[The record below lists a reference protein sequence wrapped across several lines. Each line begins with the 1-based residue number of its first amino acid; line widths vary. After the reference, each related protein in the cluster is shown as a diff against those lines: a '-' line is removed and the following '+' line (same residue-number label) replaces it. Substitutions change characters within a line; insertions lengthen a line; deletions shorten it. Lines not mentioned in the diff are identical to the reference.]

1 MTFGNTRVIIKL
13 DTSTEAK
20 CEFSQLTIP
29 NDNAHIQVAI
39 AYVDEIARNF
49 GFQDKDRA
57 DISIALSAAVKNIME
72 NAFESHERTSLD
84 ISCERVTLGLKIVIR
99 DMGMPLDSTQ
109 TSRQLLSSEMTSVMD
124 VISVN
129 NLGRGGKETV
139 LVKYLG
145 NQNIKEYFEA
155 CNLEPYSRV
164 RAETVG
170 VSVPLRFTVRQMK
183 PEEAIEVSRA
193 VYRAYGYSYAVPHV
207 YYPERII
214 EINKSGQ
221 MYSVV
226 AVTEDGDL
234 AGHCA
239 MFKWDPANRIAELGL
254 AVVKPEY
261 RSHGIFNLLT
271 AHLIDKARSESL
283 MGVFG
288 QAVTNHTYSQQVG
301 HKCGLRDCAIA
312 LAVVPETES
321 FRGITERLIQRESL
335 VVHFMYLNK
344 PGSLTIFP
352 PDRHKKMINRLYN
365 NLEMD
370 PEIETDLKKSF
381 AQGQSVITTSAGG
394 PKGFVRIEVER
405 YGERVVSEVKSTL
418 KDLCFKRIDVIHLV
432 LDLSDPS
439 TSIYVELFER
449 LGFFFAGILPGGC
462 AGDALILQYLN
473 NVPMDYEQINVD
485 SKLGRELLTYI
496 KELDPNREFEK

>member
-1 MTFGNTRVIIKL
+1 MET
-13 DTSTEAK
+13 K

-29 NDNAHIQVAI
+29 NDNVYIQVAI
-39 AYVDEIARNF
+39 GYADEIARQF
-49 GFQDKDRA
+49 GFQDKDRE
-57 DISIALSAAVKNIME
+57 DICIALSEAVKNIIE
-72 NAFESHERTSLD
+72 KGFEPYERTSLD
-84 ISCERVTLGLKIVIR
+84 ISCERVPLGLRIVIR

-109 TSRQLLSSEMTSVMD
+109 TSKQLLSSEMTSLMD

-139 LVKYLG
+139 LVKYLR
-145 NQNIKEYFEA
+145 NQDIKESFEA
-155 CNLEPYSRV
+155 CNLEPYSQARPETARV
-164 RAETVG
+164 SG
-170 VSVPLRFTVRQMK
+170 PIRFTVRQMK

-221 MYSVV
+221 MYSAV

-239 MFKWDPANRIAELGL
+239 MFKWDPADRIAELGL
-254 AVVKPEY
+254 GVVKPEY

-271 AHLIDKARSESL
+271 AHLIDKARLENL

-321 FRGITERLIQRESL
+321 FRGITERLFQRESL
-335 VVHFMYLNK
+335 VVHFLYLNK
-344 PGSLTIFP
+344 PASLRIFP
-352 PDRHKKMINRLYN
+352 PDRHNKMIRRLYN
-365 NLEMD
+365 DLEME
-370 PEIETDLKKSF
+370 PEITLDTKTTF
-381 AQGQSVITTSAGG
+381 DQGEFVIRTQTGG

-405 YGERVVSEVKSTL
+405 YGERVVSEVKATL
-418 KDLCFKRIDVIHLV
+418 KDLCFKRFDVIHLV
-432 LDLSDPS
+432 LDLCDPA

-473 NVPMDYEQINVD
+473 NVSLDYEQINVD
-485 SKLGRELLTYI
+485 SLLGRALLTYI
-496 KELDPNREFEK
+496 KELDPNLRL